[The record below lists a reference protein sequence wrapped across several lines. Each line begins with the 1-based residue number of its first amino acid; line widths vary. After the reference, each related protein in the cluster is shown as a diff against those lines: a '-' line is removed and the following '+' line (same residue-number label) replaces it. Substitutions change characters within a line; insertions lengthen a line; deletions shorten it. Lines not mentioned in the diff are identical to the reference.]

1 MSSLLSTEWP
11 LLTILTTS
19 GSKMKTFKR
28 VTNMCCLLIF
38 FFFFETKWQNW
49 AKLQSFSLS
58 FYEPKVWN
66 TLGDTLLQWNTLGDT
81 LLQHVTMTNHCL
93 CTGQATSCV
102 TCCNNKLL
110 YVLGNFLKIFIS
122 ATEFCH
128 WTNRFWFEFVWL
140 IAGTKFSC
148 GDKGFHKIL
157 PYTQRICHMIAI
169 CCRYVLVQ
177 LVT

>member
-1 MSSLLSTEWP
+1 MAP
-11 LLTILTTS
+11 
-19 GSKMKTFKR
+19 
-28 VTNMCCLLIF
+28 TNNNNYQWIKNENFQKDHKHVLFALFF

-66 TLGDTLLQWNTLGDT
+66 TLGNT

-110 YVLGNFLKIFIS
+110 YVLGNFCENLYLGNRILSLNKSLLIWICVTYCRDKILLWRQGFS
-122 ATEFCH
+122 QNSPVHTK
-128 WTNRFWFEFVWL
+128 EFVIWL
-140 IAGTKFSC
+140 QSVAAMCWCNLSPSVFR
-148 GDKGFHKIL
+148 
-157 PYTQRICHMIAI
+157 P
-169 CCRYVLVQ
+169 
-177 LVT
+177 

>member
-1 MSSLLSTEWP
+1 MAP
-11 LLTILTTS
+11 
-19 GSKMKTFKR
+19 
-28 VTNMCCLLIF
+28 TNNTNYQWIKNENFQKGNKHVLFAHF

-58 FYEPKVWN
+58 FYEPKV
-66 TLGDTLLQWNTLGDT
+66 WNTLGDT

>member
-28 VTNMCCLLIF
+28 ITNMCCLLI

-49 AKLQSFSLS
+49 AKLQSFSFS
-58 FYEPKVWN
+58 FYEPKV
-66 TLGDTLLQWNTLGDT
+66 WNTLGDT

-110 YVLGNFLKIFIS
+110 YVLGNFCENLYLGNRILSLNKSLLIWICVTYCRDKIS
-122 ATEFCH
+122 
-128 WTNRFWFEFVWL
+128 R
-140 IAGTKFSC
+140 